1 MNETFALPFLWSK
14 SLLITFILLVGC
26 LNGKSKT
33 YQKFSSDCMG
43 TKFTILID
51 DLNRSNC
58 QSAADAAF
66 SKATLLNSIFSDY
79 ISNSEISRLSNSSH
93 EGRPMNVSNELFEII
108 EYGQKLSEE
117 TDGAFDLTVGA
128 ASRLWRIARFRK
140 RFPSKENLSNALS
153 RIGHTHLSLDK
164 TSKKIRILKPGVLL
178 DLGGIAKGYTADRM
192 LETIQGFGI
201 KRCLIDAGG
210 DLVIGQAPKGESGWK
225 VKVGG
230 KNHPD
235 LPTLILSN
243 CAVAT
248 SGDTNQF
255 LEIDGQVYSHLINP
269 RTAVG
274 LMSRSQV
281 TVIAGNGM
289 TADSLASASL
299 VLGFNDSAKIF
310 EAYNIAAAY
319 FVKNDNGKDF
329 IFKFESKS

>member
-1 MNETFALPFLWSK
+1 MAKSFRGNRWS
-14 SLLITFILLVGC
+14 I
-26 LNGKSKT
+26 
-33 YQKFSSDCMG
+33 
-43 TKFTILID
+43 
-51 DLNRSNC
+51 
-58 QSAADAAF
+58 
-66 SKATLLNSIFSDY
+66 
-79 ISNSEISRLSNSSH
+79 
-93 EGRPMNVSNELFEII
+93 RP
-108 EYGQKLSEE
+108 
-117 TDGAFDLTVGA
+117 TVGA
-128 ASRLWRIARFRK
+128 ASRIWRIARFRK
-140 RFPSKENLSNALS
+140 RFPSEENLSNALS

-164 TSKKIRILKPGVLL
+164 TNKNTHLKTRSFVRSW
-178 DLGGIAKGYTADRM
+178 GIAKGFTADRM

-319 FVKNDNGKDF
+319 FVKNDNGKDY